1 MHHLLL
7 FIEVKKNLILES
19 SYYIFEALITS
30 GVTMKIVLNLIKILL
45 FILILYILTQNSNQY
60 VQISLLTYQN
70 PKVSLLVVLIASLT
84 IGAVVG
90 AVFMAFSLI
99 QANSEVKKL
108 KQKNKQL
115 MSELEN
121 LRNVSVEEIPDEDVP
136 SLSSPTTSET
146 DEKS

>member
-1 MHHLLL
+1 
-7 FIEVKKNLILES
+7 
-19 SYYIFEALITS
+19 
-30 GVTMKIVLNLIKILL
+30 MKIVLNLIKILL